1 MTVLRDKGGFWSPVV
16 SRVEYEGKP
25 AVLKDYRGKN
35 IVTRGLLA
43 PRMVKH
49 EYEILRALEG
59 IRGIPRAYKILEK
72 RALLMEFV
80 EGRTINKFKAGELP
94 DDVYHRLVAVVHEM
108 HDRGVVH
115 LDLRQR
121 KNILIAADGQ
131 PYLLDFV
138 NALEKKG
145 AVRAI
150 WEKLV
155 GVDESGLLKF
165 KERNFPHLLT
175 EHDRE
180 RLAKHKF
187 LRKFW
192 IFSKRGKQVR

>member
-16 SRVEYEGKP
+16 SRVEHEGRP
-25 AVLKDYRGKN
+25 AILKDYRRKN

-49 EYEILRALEG
+49 EFEILRHLAG
-59 IRGIPRAYKILEK
+59 VAGIPRAYQIVEK
-72 RALLMEFV
+72 RALLLEFV

-94 DDVYHRLVAVVHEM
+94 DEVYHRLVALVHEM

-121 KNILIAADGQ
+121 KNILITAEGR
-131 PYLLDFV
+131 PFLLDFV
-138 NALEKKG
+138 NAMRRSG
-145 AVRAI
+145 PVRAI
-150 WEKLV
+150 WDRLV
-155 GVDESGLLKF
+155 AVDESGLLKF

-175 EHDRE
+175 DHDRE
-180 RLAKHKF
+180 RLKKHKF